1 MKKRLLSILLM
12 CCMVLTLLPTA
23 AFAEGGTEE
32 PLVCTCET
40 ACTAESMNA
49 SCTVCG
55 ADGALPENCGK
66 YAAEKSGQTGAS
78 DDAPVITAADVQA
91 LINALPEAETI
102 SADNAADVEAQLEA
116 IDEAK
121 VQLSDEDF
129 AVLDF
134 TRYDAAAAALMAL
147 SGEPGAAFTPQTAND
162 HPHCCCGGSVT
173 AGDHA
178 SHSDVT
184 YTAWDGTSS
193 ITYTNNTAYVYLTGN
208 ATLSGHLTVDGKT
221 LYLCLNGK
229 TLSSN
234 GTAKIQVKN
243 GGRLVLCD
251 CQGGG
256 TVKGATSGW
265 GGMCVYLYNSRL
277 DMYGGKLTGGK
288 VTGNGGGGAI
298 ALDDK
303 DCVFNMYGG
312 EISDNYGR
320 NYGGAIF
327 QNFAKN
333 KPNATGGNFNMYG
346 GVIKN
351 NSAKNGGAFF
361 STTGG
366 TIKMTGGT
374 ISGNAA
380 TQSNNDAGGGAIY
393 MRGNGKIDISG
404 SAEITGNSSSLD
416 GGAILMGWG
425 EINISGSAKINSNT
439 ASRWGGAICLRQ
451 DSTQSTTLYMRGGE
465 ISGNKANSEGGAVHV
480 LDKDCQ
486 FFLYDGKITG
496 NTSGDGGAIYLNQE
510 PSWLI
515 MQGGEISGNTAT
527 GNGGIYINPSNSG
540 LLRVGNTAVV
550 KGNTVSGKANNV
562 YLPSGKTLTIGIGMS
577 TGAAIGVTTADTSY
591 PVAFSNAYAKDYAK
605 CFFTDDANAHVE
617 YRDDQKLYL
626 VSGAVAR
633 PLTVTFDPNGGTL
646 AEADKTR
653 SLTTGDTYGTLPV
666 PNYEGYDFAGWYT
679 EQNGGT
685 KIERDT
691 TVTVFGTQTLYA
703 HWTEHEYTVT
713 VVKIGMP
720 EWGSVTPMSTKA
732 KAGETVTLTATP
744 TTGNQFLEWVF
755 LNKPEGGG
763 WVNPVL
769 TFTMPAEDLT
779 IQAKFTMKNYTISYT
794 LEGVS
799 GGSARY
805 VRWGAK
811 VFDYLPKNPTYQ
823 DWVFTGWKCGDVT
836 VTEDMTYGDLAGS
849 DTVSSIHIIAQWHQH
864 EFNTWTNG
872 YPGTLKTPA
881 DCTHD
886 AVYYWRC
893 VCGKIEYN
901 DNHLYE
907 EPGTALGHLWS
918 WTSNGNGTHTRTCR
932 RENCNATETDN
943 CSGGTAT
950 CTAKAKCSTC
960 NAEYGEKLPHDF
972 TAETAEEQYLK
983 SGSSCTEKAVYYKSC
998 TVCGLSSKG
1007 TDGEATFESG
1017 SVLGHEWG
1025 AWTSNGNATHT
1036 RVCSRDASHTETENC
1051 HGGTADCTHKAACT
1065 VCGGEYGE
1073 MAAHSFTAEK
1083 AETQYLKSAATCTE
1097 KAVYY
1102 KSCAVCGT
1110 SSKGTADEATFT
1122 SGKPLGHDWGAWML
1136 DGEGTHK
1143 RVCTHDASHVETAGC
1158 TYGDWSTNQDSHWK
1172 TCTVC
1177 GGEAERLNHADPDC
1191 NHFCDTCGIKMT
1203 EHDFTGEIAITALL
1217 YKEANCLSP
1226 ALYYK
1231 SCKICM
1237 LSSKGTADEAT
1248 FAAGETNPD
1257 RHAEEPGDWQLDG
1270 NSHWRFYTCCH
1281 LEVDRGAHQGGTADC
1296 LAPALCEVCQ
1306 HSYGELGPHH
1316 FVDQVNEYRLKSA
1329 ATCTS
1334 PAVYYQSC
1342 STCGAQGTETFTNG
1356 EPLGHDYGA
1365 WTSNGDGTHTRVCAH
1380 DAAHTETE
1388 NCHGGTA
1395 TCTAKAVCE
1404 VCKAEY
1410 GEKLPH
1416 DFTAETV
1423 DAKYL
1428 KSAATCTEK
1437 AVYYK
1442 SCAAC
1447 GLSSAG
1453 TASEATFEAGN
1464 VLGHDW
1470 GAWTSN
1476 GNDTHTRVCSRDAS
1490 HTETDKCHGGE
1501 ASCTMKA
1508 VCEVCKAEYGEKD
1521 PEHHAEGCELEWVVT
1536 ETEHEQKY
1544 SLCGKVT
1551 IAKEKHTFGDWT
1563 IIKRPTSNRDGEK
1576 ERICQIC
1583 QHKEA
1588 KTIPATGSN
1597 YSYYT
1602 IKATA
1607 GAGGSISPSGNVS
1620 VREGRDQT
1628 FTITP
1633 DKGYAVA
1640 NVKIDGKSIGAVK
1653 SYTFE
1658 NVRRTHTIEVI
1669 FMKANGNPQT
1679 GVFVD
1684 VATGSYYE
1692 DAVDWAVENGITTG
1706 VSANRFDP
1714 NGVCTR
1720 AQAVTFL
1727 WRAAGSPAP
1736 RSRTMPFTDVPVG
1749 SYYYD
1754 AVLWAVENGITEG
1767 TSDTTFS
1774 PNSTCTRAQIVAFL
1788 WRSEKSPAAGTA
1800 NPFADVKST
1809 AYYAG
1814 AVLWAVKEDITK
1826 GTTNTTFSPDADCT
1840 RAQIVTFL
1848 WRCKK

>member
-1 MKKRLLSILLM
+1 MKKRLFSILLAL
-12 CCMVLTLLPTA
+12 CMVLCLVPTSV
-23 AFAEGGTEE
+23 FAEGETEE
-32 PLVCTCET
+32 TPVCTCET
-40 ACTAESMNA
+40 ACTAEAMNTV
-49 SCTVCG
+49 CPVCG
-55 ADGALPENCGK
+55 AEGALAESCGK
-66 YAAEKSGQTGAS
+66 YAAEESGQTGAS

-162 HPHCCCGGSVT
+162 HTHCCCGGSVT
-173 AGDHA
+173 AGDHT

-184 YTAWDGTSS
+184 YQPWNGTSI

-221 LYLCLNGK
+221 LYLCLSGK
-229 TLSSN
+229 TLASN

-256 TVKGATSGW
+256 TFKGATQSVW
-265 GGMCVYLYNSRL
+265 GGACIYLYTSTL

-288 VTGNGGGGAI
+288 VTGGGGGAI
-298 ALDDK
+298 ALDDRN
-303 DCVFNMYGG
+303 CTFNMYGG
-312 EISDNYGR
+312 EISGNDGR
-320 NYGGAIF
+320 NYGGAVF
-327 QNFAKN
+327 QNFAAN

-366 TIKMTGGT
+366 TINMTGGT
-374 ISGNAA
+374 ISGNTA
-380 TQSNNDAGGGAIY
+380 TQNNNDAGGGAIY
-393 MRGNGKIDISG
+393 MRGNGTINISG

-425 EINISGSAKINSNT
+425 TINISDSAKINNNT
-439 ASRWGGAICLRQ
+439 ANRWGGAICLRQ
-451 DSTQSTTLYMRGGE
+451 DSNQSTTLNMRGGE
-465 ISGNKANSEGGAVHV
+465 ISGNRATKEGGAVHV
-480 LDKDCQ
+480 LDKQCQ
-486 FFLYDGKITG
+486 FYLYDGKITG

-527 GNGGIYINPSNSG
+527 GNGGGVYIYRSGSVCQLYSGKIENNKASGNGGGIYINPSNSG
-540 LLRVGNTAVV
+540 QLRVGNKPLVQN
-550 KGNTVSGKANNV
+550 NTVSGKANNV
-562 YLPSGKTLTIGIGMS
+562 YLPSGKTLTIEIGMS
-577 TGAAIGVTTADTSY
+577 TGAAIGVTTANTSY
-591 PVAFSNAYAKDYAK
+591 PVAFSNAYGKDYAN
-605 CFFTDDANAHVE
+605 CFFADDANAHVE
-617 YRDDQKLYL
+617 YQDDRKLYL
-626 VSGAVAR
+626 VSGAVVR

-646 AEADKTR
+646 ADADKTR

-685 KIERDT
+685 EIKENT

-744 TTGNQFLEWVF
+744 TTGNRFKEWVF

-769 TFTMPAEDLT
+769 TFTMPAEDVT
-779 IQAKFTMKNYTISYT
+779 VQAHFQVKYYTISYT

-799 GGSARY
+799 GGSARI
-805 VRWGAK
+805 VKWGDK
-811 VFDYLPKNPTYQ
+811 VFKYLPQNPTYQ
-823 DWVFTGWKCGDVT
+823 DWVFTGWKYGDVV

-849 DTVSSIHIIAQWHQH
+849 DTVGSIHIIAQWHQH

-893 VCGKIEYN
+893 VCGEIEYN

-950 CTAKAKCSTC
+950 CTEQAVCDNCGQS
-960 NAEYGEKLPHDF
+960 YGTLKPHSF
-972 TAETAEEQYLK
+972 TAETAEE
-983 SGSSCTEKAVYYKSC
+983 
-998 TVCGLSSKG
+998 
-1007 TDGEATFESG
+1007 
-1017 SVLGHEWG
+1017 
-1025 AWTSNGNATHT
+1025 
-1036 RVCSRDASHTETENC
+1036 
-1051 HGGTADCTHKAACT
+1051 
-1065 VCGGEYGE
+1065 
-1073 MAAHSFTAEK
+1073 
-1083 AETQYLKSAATCTE
+1083 QYLKSAATCTE

-1110 SSKGTADEATFT
+1110 SSKGTADEATFE
-1122 SGKPLGHDWGAWML
+1122 SGKPLGHDWGKWMP

-1143 RVCTHDASHVETAGC
+1143 RVCAHDASHVETADC
-1158 TYGDWSTNQDSHWK
+1158 TYGDWNTNQDSHWK

-1203 EHDFTGEIAITALL
+1203 EHDFTGELPITALL

-1231 SCKICM
+1231 SCKICL
-1237 LSSKGTADEAT
+1237 LSSKGTDSEAT

-1395 TCTAKAVCE
+1395 TCTAKAVCTVCGGEYGEMAAHSFTAEKAEAQYLKSAATCSEKAIYYKSCAVCGLSSEGTADEATFFSGNALDHDWGAWTQNSDEKTHTRICKRDTSHTETENCHGGTATCTAKAVCE

-1437 AVYYK
+1437 AIYYK
-1442 SCAAC
+1442 SCAVC
-1447 GLSSAG
+1447 GLSSEG
-1453 TASEATFEAGN
+1453 TADETTFFSGN
-1464 VLGHDW
+1464 VLDHDW

-1476 GNDTHTRVCSRDAS
+1476 EDGTHTRTCTVDGCSAGTQTENCIDANKDHKCDICDYIIS
-1490 HTETDKCHGGE
+1490 ECADDNKDHKCDDCGKKLTEHTGGKATCKDK
-1501 ASCTMKA
+1501 AK
-1508 VCEVCKAEYGEKD
+1508 CEVCGAEYGELDAKNHTNLKHF
-1521 PEHHAEGCELEWVVT
+1521 PATAATKTTEGNIEYWYCEGCGKYYSDKDGTKEIKKADTVT
-1536 ETEHEQKY
+1536 
-1544 SLCGKVT
+1544 
-1551 IAKEKHTFGDWT
+1551 AKLKDD
-1563 IIKRPTSNRDGEK
+1563 S
-1576 ERICQIC
+1576 
-1583 QHKEA
+1583 
-1588 KTIPATGSN
+1588 
-1597 YSYYT
+1597 
-1602 IKATA
+1602 
-1607 GAGGSISPSGNVS
+1607 
-1620 VREGRDQT
+1620 
-1628 FTITP
+1628 
-1633 DKGYAVA
+1633 
-1640 NVKIDGKSIGAVK
+1640 KS
-1653 SYTFE
+1653 
-1658 NVRRTHTIEVI
+1658 
-1669 FMKANGNPQT
+1669 PQT
-1679 GVFVD
+1679 GD
-1684 VATGSYYE
+1684 SSNLA
-1692 DAVDWAVENGITTG
+1692 
-1706 VSANRFDP
+1706 
-1714 NGVCTR
+1714 
-1720 AQAVTFL
+1720 L
-1727 WRAAGSPAP
+1727 WIALLFISG
-1736 RSRTMPFTDVPVG
+1736 
-1749 SYYYD
+1749 
-1754 AVLWAVENGITEG
+1754 
-1767 TSDTTFS
+1767 
-1774 PNSTCTRAQIVAFL
+1774 
-1788 WRSEKSPAAGTA
+1788 GTA
-1800 NPFADVKST
+1800 
-1809 AYYAG
+1809 
-1814 AVLWAVKEDITK
+1814 I
-1826 GTTNTTFSPDADCT
+1826 GTTVVS
-1840 RAQIVTFL
+1840 R
-1848 WRCKK
+1848 KKKYNR

>member
-1 MKKRLLSILLM
+1 MKKRLFSILLAL
-12 CCMVLTLLPTA
+12 CMVLCLVPTSV
-23 AFAEGGTEE
+23 FAEGETEE
-32 PLVCTCET
+32 TPVCTCET
-40 ACTAESMNA
+40 ACTAEAMNTV
-49 SCTVCG
+49 CPVCG
-55 ADGALPENCGK
+55 AEGALAESCGK
-66 YAAEKSGQTGAS
+66 YAAEESGQTGAS

-162 HPHCCCGGSVT
+162 HTHCCCGGSVT
-173 AGDHA
+173 AGDHT

-184 YTAWDGTSS
+184 YQPWNGTSS

-208 ATLSGHLTVDGKT
+208 ATLSG
-221 LYLCLNGK
+221 
-229 TLSSN
+229 
-234 GTAKIQVKN
+234 Q
-243 GGRLVLCD
+243 
-251 CQGGG
+251 
-256 TVKGATSGW
+256 
-265 GGMCVYLYNSRL
+265 
-277 DMYGGKLTGGK
+277 
-288 VTGNGGGGAI
+288 
-298 ALDDK
+298 
-303 DCVFNMYGG
+303 
-312 EISDNYGR
+312 
-320 NYGGAIF
+320 
-327 QNFAKN
+327 
-333 KPNATGGNFNMYG
+333 
-346 GVIKN
+346 
-351 NSAKNGGAFF
+351 
-361 STTGG
+361 
-366 TIKMTGGT
+366 
-374 ISGNAA
+374 
-380 TQSNNDAGGGAIY
+380 
-393 MRGNGKIDISG
+393 
-404 SAEITGNSSSLD
+404 
-416 GGAILMGWG
+416 
-425 EINISGSAKINSNT
+425 
-439 ASRWGGAICLRQ
+439 
-451 DSTQSTTLYMRGGE
+451 
-465 ISGNKANSEGGAVHV
+465 
-480 LDKDCQ
+480 
-486 FFLYDGKITG
+486 
-496 NTSGDGGAIYLNQE
+496 
-510 PSWLI
+510 
-515 MQGGEISGNTAT
+515 
-527 GNGGIYINPSNSG
+527 
-540 LLRVGNTAVV
+540 LRVGNKPLVQN
-550 KGNTVSGKANNV
+550 NTVSGKANNV
-562 YLPSGKTLTIGIGMS
+562 YLPSGKTLTIEIGMS
-577 TGAAIGVTTADTSY
+577 TGAAIGVTTANTSY
-591 PVAFSNAYAKDYAK
+591 PVAFSNAYGKDYAN
-605 CFFTDDANAHVE
+605 CFFADDANAHVE
-617 YRDDQKLYL
+617 YQDDRKLYL
-626 VSGAVAR
+626 VSGAVVR

-646 AEADKTR
+646 ADADKTR

-685 KIERDT
+685 EIKENT

-744 TTGNQFLEWVF
+744 TTGNRFKEWVF

-769 TFTMPAEDLT
+769 TFTMPAEDVT
-779 IQAKFTMKNYTISYT
+779 VQAHFQVKYYTISYT

-799 GGSARY
+799 GGSARI
-805 VRWGAK
+805 VKWGDK
-811 VFDYLPKNPTYQ
+811 VFKYLPQNPTYQ
-823 DWVFTGWKCGDVT
+823 DWVFTGWKYGDVV

-849 DTVSSIHIIAQWHQH
+849 DTVGSIHIIAQWHQH

-893 VCGKIEYN
+893 VCGEIEYN

-950 CTAKAKCSTC
+950 CTEQAVCDNCGQS
-960 NAEYGEKLPHDF
+960 YGALKPHSF

-983 SGSSCTEKAVYYKSC
+983 S
-998 TVCGLSSKG
+998 
-1007 TDGEATFESG
+1007 
-1017 SVLGHEWG
+1017 
-1025 AWTSNGNATHT
+1025 
-1036 RVCSRDASHTETENC
+1036 
-1051 HGGTADCTHKAACT
+1051 
-1065 VCGGEYGE
+1065 
-1073 MAAHSFTAEK
+1073 
-1083 AETQYLKSAATCTE
+1083 AATCAE

-1122 SGKPLGHDWGAWML
+1122 SGKPLGHDWGAWMP

-1203 EHDFTGEIAITALL
+1203 EHDFTGETAITALL

-1296 LAPALCEVCQ
+1296 LAPAICEVCQ

-1356 EPLGHDYGA
+1356 EPLGHDWGA
-1365 WTSNGDGTHTRVCAH
+1365 WTSNGDGTHKRVCAH

-1395 TCTAKAVCE
+1395 TCTEKAICE
-1404 VCKAEY
+1404 DCNAAY
-1410 GEKLPH
+1410 GELAAH
-1416 DFTAETV
+1416 DFTAET
-1423 DAKYL
+1423 AEEQYL

-1442 SCAAC
+1442 SCAVC
-1447 GLSSAG
+1447 GLSSEG
-1453 TASEATFEAGN
+1453 TADEATFFSGN
-1464 VLGHDW
+1464 ALDHDW

-1476 GNDTHTRVCSRDAS
+1476 GDGTHTRTCAHDAA
-1490 HTETDKCHGGE
+1490 HTETENCHGGT
-1501 ASCTMKA
+1501 ATCTEKAICEDCNAAYGELAAHDFTAETAEEQYLKSAATCTEKA
-1508 VCEVCKAEYGEKD
+1508 VYYKSCAVCGTSSKGTADEATFTSGKPLGHDYGAWTSNGDGTHTRTCTADGCSAGTQTENCIDANKDHKCDICDHIISECADDNKDHKCDYCGKKLTEHSGGKATCKDKAKCEVCGAEYGELDAKNHAAIKHF
-1521 PEHHAEGCELEWVVT
+1521 PAKAATKTAEGNIEYWYCEGCNQYFSDKDGTKEIKKADTVT
-1536 ETEHEQKY
+1536 
-1544 SLCGKVT
+1544 
-1551 IAKEKHTFGDWT
+1551 AKL
-1563 IIKRPTSNRDGEK
+1563 P
-1576 ERICQIC
+1576 
-1583 QHKEA
+1583 
-1588 KTIPATGSN
+1588 
-1597 YSYYT
+1597 
-1602 IKATA
+1602 
-1607 GAGGSISPSGNVS
+1607 
-1620 VREGRDQT
+1620 QT
-1628 FTITP
+1628 
-1633 DKGYAVA
+1633 
-1640 NVKIDGKSIGAVK
+1640 
-1653 SYTFE
+1653 
-1658 NVRRTHTIEVI
+1658 
-1669 FMKANGNPQT
+1669 PQT
-1679 GVFVD
+1679 GDNSNLMLWIALLFISGGAAIA
-1684 VATGSYYE
+1684 ATVIVIRKKKY
-1692 DAVDWAVENGITTG
+1692 
-1706 VSANRFDP
+1706 NR
-1714 NGVCTR
+1714 
-1720 AQAVTFL
+1720 
-1727 WRAAGSPAP
+1727 
-1736 RSRTMPFTDVPVG
+1736 
-1749 SYYYD
+1749 
-1754 AVLWAVENGITEG
+1754 
-1767 TSDTTFS
+1767 
-1774 PNSTCTRAQIVAFL
+1774 
-1788 WRSEKSPAAGTA
+1788 
-1800 NPFADVKST
+1800 
-1809 AYYAG
+1809 
-1814 AVLWAVKEDITK
+1814 
-1826 GTTNTTFSPDADCT
+1826 
-1840 RAQIVTFL
+1840 
-1848 WRCKK
+1848 